1 MADQATRQFP
11 AGATLVVGGSGGIGR
26 AVAKC
31 FALAGSDI
39 AVTYR
44 RKADVAEALAGECRD
59 LGLKASTHSTDLTDA
74 ANVRAMVAAAVAD
87 HGRIHT
93 VVFAAGPVVEQ
104 LPIADVSPDLWR
116 RSIETETF
124 GFFNTVSAAVPH
136 MREKGGGSFVHL
148 GSAGHVRWPRKD
160 GLSVAP
166 KAANEA
172 LVKGIA
178 REEGVNGIRA
188 NSVLIGVIEAGMFLE
203 LKERGVFNEHWIKE
217 TLKMLSVK
225 RFGRPE
231 EIGHAAVFL
240 ASDQAAYITGQ
251 QINVSGGF
259 GL

>member
-1 MADQATRQFP
+1 MTGQDFP

-26 AVAKC
+26 AVTKC
-31 FALAGSDI
+31 FAEAGSDI

-44 RKADVAEALAGECRD
+44 RNAEVAAEVVAEGVALGR
-59 LGLKASTHSTDLTDA
+59 KASRHAVDLTDA
-74 ANVRAMVAAAVAD
+74 AAVKAMIADVVAE

-104 LPIADVSPDLWR
+104 VPIAEVTPELWR
-116 RSIETETF
+116 QSLETETF
-124 GFFNTVSAAVPH
+124 GFFNVVSAVVPH

-148 GSAGHVRWPRKD
+148 GSAGHLRWPVKD

-172 LVKGIA
+172 LIKGLA
-178 REEGVNGIRA
+178 REEGRNGIRA
-188 NSVLIGVIEAGMFLE
+188 NSVLVGVIEAGMFLE
-203 LKERGVFNEHWIKE
+203 LKARGVFDERWIKE
-217 TLKMLSVK
+217 TLKMLSIK
-225 RFGRPE
+225 RLGRPE

-240 ASDQAAYITGQ
+240 ASARAAYVTGQ
-251 QINVSGGF
+251 TINVSGGF

>member
-1 MADQATRQFP
+1 MGDGHFP
-11 AGATLVVGGSGGIGR
+11 EGVALIVGGSGGIGR

-31 FALAGSDI
+31 FAEAGCDI

-44 RKADVAEALAGECRD
+44 RKAEVAAEVAAEADAMGRK
-59 LGLKASTHSTDLTDA
+59 GSSHAVDLTDA
-74 ANVRAMVAAAVAD
+74 DSVGAMVAGVAAE

-104 LPIADVSPDLWR
+104 MPIADVTPDLWR

-124 GFFNTVSAAVPH
+124 GFFNVVSAVVPH
-136 MREKGGGSFVHL
+136 MRAAGGGSFVHL
-148 GSAGHVRWPRKD
+148 GSAGHMRWPIKD

-172 LVKGIA
+172 LIKGIA
-178 REEGVNGIRA
+178 REEGRNGIRA

-203 LKERGVFNEHWIKE
+203 LKARGVFDDHWIKE
-217 TLKMLSVK
+217 TLKMLSIK
-225 RFGRPE
+225 RLGRPE

-240 ASDQAAYITGQ
+240 ASDRAAYVTGQ
-251 QINVSGGF
+251 TINVSGGF

>member
-1 MADQATRQFP
+1 MAEGGFP
-11 AGATLVVGGSGGIGR
+11 DGAALIVGGSGGIGR

-31 FALAGSDI
+31 FAEAGCDI

-44 RKADVAEALAGECRD
+44 RKADVAAEVAAEAGAMGR
-59 LGLKASTHSTDLTDA
+59 KSTCHAVDLTDA
-74 ANVRAMVAAAVAD
+74 ASVAAMVAEVVAA
-87 HGRIHT
+87 HGRVHT

-104 LPIADVSPDLWR
+104 MPIADVTPELWR
-116 RSIETETF
+116 RSVETETF
-124 GFFNTVSAAVPH
+124 GFFNVVSAVVPR
-136 MREKGGGSFVHL
+136 MRETGGGSFVHL
-148 GSAGHVRWPRKD
+148 GSAGHVRWPIKD

-172 LVKGIA
+172 LIKGVA
-178 REEGVNGIRA
+178 REEGRNGIRA

-203 LKERGVFNEHWIKE
+203 LKERGVFDEKWIKE

-225 RFGRPE
+225 RLGRPE

-240 ASDQAAYITGQ
+240 ASDKAAYVTGQ
-251 QINVSGGF
+251 TISVSGGF